1 MVMPNKQKRIEAHCR
16 DVIKAC
22 LNVVEEKGDTYVAIH
37 KDDEAEC
44 VVLVSMIRPHPILSV
59 IIADKILFDNKNAA
73 AMYRAA
79 NELNTESITGWHTIV
94 LTDDSSNYMYRQCL
108 WMNADLTRDH
118 LMDILCDCIAE
129 YKVGRAH
136 ISASDPS

>member
-44 VVLVSMIRPHPILSV
+44 VVLVSMIRTHPILSV

-94 LTDDSSNYMYRQCL
+94 LTDDSSRSHS
-108 WMNADLTRDH
+108 W
-118 LMDILCDCIAE
+118 
-129 YKVGRAH
+129 
-136 ISASDPS
+136 ISTSNQRNLLNPMMKTMWRN

>member
-44 VVLVSMIRPHPILSV
+44 VVLVSMIRTHPILSV
-59 IIADKILFDNKNAA
+59 IIADKILFDNKCCQ
-73 AMYRAA
+73 R
-79 NELNTESITGWHTIV
+79 
-94 LTDDSSNYMYRQCL
+94 
-108 WMNADLTRDH
+108 
-118 LMDILCDCIAE
+118 AE
-129 YKVGRAH
+129 YRVHHRLAH
-136 ISASDPS
+136 HCSHRRQQYLYVSPVSLDECRSYPRSSYGHPVRLHR

>member
-44 VVLVSMIRPHPILSV
+44 VVLVSMIRTHPILSV
-59 IIADKILFDNKNAA
+59 IIADTQTPLPAWRRRLSPFQYRNKQPTPNHYHAG
-73 AMYRAA
+73 
-79 NELNTESITGWHTIV
+79 SH
-94 LTDDSSNYMYRQCL
+94 
-108 WMNADLTRDH
+108 
-118 LMDILCDCIAE
+118 
-129 YKVGRAH
+129 
-136 ISASDPS
+136 